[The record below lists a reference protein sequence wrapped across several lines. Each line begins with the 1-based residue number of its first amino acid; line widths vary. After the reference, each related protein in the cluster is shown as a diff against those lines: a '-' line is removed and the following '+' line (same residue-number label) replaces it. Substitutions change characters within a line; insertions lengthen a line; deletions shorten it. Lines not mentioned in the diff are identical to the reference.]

1 MTLRPRYR
9 LRDRL
14 RACQWVLA
22 ALCIGVC
29 VLAVSSCGVDS
40 GGTGAVPAA
49 TASGP
54 ITGFGSVIVNG
65 VHFDD
70 TFASITDADGAV
82 HSRGELKLGMTADI
96 KGTGVVLAANGFVST
111 ATRIVFGS
119 ALFGPIDSIDAAGS
133 TLAALGQT
141 VDVTAATVFDAA
153 LSGGLAAL
161 SVGDVI
167 EVYALF
173 DAAANRYTATRI
185 ERRNGASTYHLRGV
199 VSLPDTA
206 GKAFNLG
213 SLRVSYAGVPAD
225 QLPPALVA
233 GEFVRVLMQ
242 INPVGGVW
250 QATAVQDSKHPLE
263 DFDDTRIEA
272 RVSSYSS
279 PAHFSVDGIDVDASG
294 ATFPAGTAGLGL
306 GARVAV
312 EGVASGGVLTASSVQ
327 VKTDVDIV
335 NEGFELDGPIL
346 TLDAAGQTFVVRE
359 LSTIPPA

>member
-1 MTLRPRYR
+1 MSNNPRTI
-9 LRDRL
+9 
-14 RACQWVLA
+14 RANEIA
-22 ALCIGVC
+22 I
-29 VLAVSSCGVDS
+29 
-40 GGTGAVPAA
+40 
-49 TASGP
+49 
-54 ITGFGSVIVNG
+54 ITI
-65 VHFDD
+65 
-70 TFASITDADGAV
+70 AI
-82 HSRGELKLGMTADI
+82 LW
-96 KGTGVVLAANGFVST
+96 
-111 ATRIVFGS
+111 S

-272 RVSSYSS
+272 RVSAYSS

-335 NEGFELDGPIL
+335 NEGFELDGAIL
-346 TLDAAGQTFVVRE
+346 TLDAAGQTFVVRDMTIHYSASVTFVNGMISDLAPGKVVE
-359 LSTIPPA
+359 VMGSLSADDTGLDALLIRFRP